1 MSYTKTNYQ
10 DTESKGGLH
19 FMRDP
24 LDAQKQG
31 FSVLETDEGWEGMEH
46 DHEEQDHEEIYFL
59 IEGEAV
65 MTVDGEDVHLE
76 EGDALRVAPEATRE
90 LHTPE
95 PSTLVIAGA
104 P

>member
-1 MSYTKTNYQ
+1 MTYTKTNYTA
-10 DTESKGGLH
+10 TESKGGLH
-19 FMRDP
+19 FMRDA

-31 FSVLETDEGWEGMEH
+31 FSVLETEKDWTGMEH
-46 DHEEQDHEEIYFL
+46 DHDKEDHEEIYFL
-59 IEGEAV
+59 VDGSAV
-65 MTVDGEDVHLE
+65 MTVDGEEVRLE